1 MLQTPRPHPTIVQ
14 TAEPTQNAG
23 IAAKLSRL
31 SESSAAREGLWVLA
45 GQGLATLIALGMDSL
60 LFRQLPQAD
69 RGTLS
74 AALGLRNILLYVAD
88 MGLALA
94 TVRVASAYVGR
105 GERDKA
111 AAVFRRALGTRCL
124 LATLVAALTA
134 VLAPALCG
142 FPLAA
147 PGRVKLVFACAAA
160 LLGMSAT
167 SWGVDV
173 AQSTRRFGFYFAHQ
187 VVEAALR
194 FAAVAAV
201 FLLLAPKV
209 EISAELLLWALAI
222 AATLAGLFSLFIQ
235 RKDAAHAPLDSAA
248 KDEMFQQL
256 RAFGRYAWAIALLQT
271 VSGFVELFIVQW
283 QIGSTETAV
292 FEGARRLASIL
303 PLLGGALVT
312 ILLPRAA
319 QLNSSEECGAYVKKS
334 LLASSAMALIFAGGL
349 ALCSGFVVPLLWG
362 DRYAASIPALR
373 WLCLAHAFSIVINP
387 LALVLFPL
395 QRLGLLLTLIVCALA
410 LQIGL
415 GLWLIP
421 QHGALGGAWSTLA
434 AKAVTMILFAV
445 AVQIALNRKHAL
457 PPSKV

>member
-1 MLQTPRPHPTIVQ
+1 VLLPPRPHLTIVQ

-23 IAAKLSRL
+23 IGATLSRL

-60 LFRQLPQAD
+60 LFRQLPPAD

-94 TVRVASAYVGR
+94 TVRVASAYIGR
-105 GERDKA
+105 GAHDKA

-124 LATLVAALTA
+124 LAMLVAALTA

-147 PGRVKLVFACAAA
+147 PGRTKLVLACAAA

-201 FLLLAPKV
+201 FLLLAPKI
-209 EISAELLLWALAI
+209 EISPELLLWALAI

-235 RKDAAHAPLDSAA
+235 RKDAAHAPLDDAA
-248 KDEMFQQL
+248 KDDLMQQL

-283 QIGSTETAV
+283 QIGATETAV

-319 QLNSSEECGAYVKKS
+319 QLASKDECAAYVKKS
-334 LLASSAMALIFAGGL
+334 LLASSAMALVFAGGL
-349 ALCSGFVVPLLWG
+349 ALSSGIVIPLLWG
-362 DRYAASIPALR
+362 ARYAASVPALR

-387 LALVLFPL
+387 LALVFFPL
-395 QRLGLLLTLIVCALA
+395 QRLGTLLA
-410 LQIGL
+410 LNISALVLQIAFGF
-415 GLWLIP
+415 WLIP
-421 QHGALGGAWSTLA
+421 QHGALGGAWSALA
-434 AKAVTMILFAV
+434 AKAVTMVLFGIAV
-445 AVQIALNRKHAL
+445 RVALRRTHPLAT
-457 PPSKV
+457 P